1 MVSKGVIQE
10 YITDINFAVLGYRIY
25 YIFTKREEKSTKDS
39 YNKRKMVIEH
49 LNRLGNIIA
58 EIEILGEVSIFRV
71 AVKETNND
79 DITRKNIEDHV
90 NSLLLKTDLI
100 EKAILASNT
109 GSFQT
114 DAQSRRQ
121 QTYLSPTDLKI
132 IRCLVLDT
140 QIGLVDIAR
149 SASVSTRTGNRI
161 LNKLR
166 DEGVLRF
173 SVICNPAAMKGLVV
187 FGLLIYVNDDD
198 DRNVITERYRS
209 KKSSS
214 LKVLERL
221 YTEFPEYPFLR
232 SPLLSHDN
240 IVILSVFGNDVFAI
254 DSMFKKILSFQEVRN
269 AELYVFTTIKYH
281 KDWIVREI
289 DRKLESTY
297 NRIS

>member
-25 YIFTKREEKSTKDS
+25 YIFTKHEEKSTKDS
-39 YNKRKMVIEH
+39 SNRRKMIIDH

-71 AVKETNND
+71 AVRETN
-79 DITRKNIEDHV
+79 TEDHV
-90 NSLLLKTDLI
+90 NSLLLKTSLI
-100 EKAILASNT
+100 EKSILASNT

-114 DAQSRRQ
+114 DAHRRRQ

-132 IRCLVLDT
+132 IRCLVLET
-140 QIGLVDIAR
+140 QIGLADIAR

-161 LNKLR
+161 LNKLK
-166 DEGVLRF
+166 DVGVVRF

-187 FGLLIYVNDDD
+187 FGLLIYVNDDNG
-198 DRNVITERYRS
+198 RNVITERYGS
-209 KKSSS
+209 KRSSS
-214 LKVLERL
+214 HKVIERV

-240 IVILSVFGNDVFAI
+240 IVIFSVFGNDVFAI
-254 DSMFKKILSFQEVRN
+254 DSMFKKILSFQEVRY

-281 KDWIVREI
+281 KDWIIREI
-289 DRKLESTY
+289 DRKLESKP
-297 NRIS
+297 

>member
-1 MVSKGVIQE
+1 MISKGVIQE
-10 YITDINFAVLGYRIY
+10 YITDINFAVLGYGIY
-25 YIFTKREEKSTKDS
+25 YVFTKHEVKSTKNS
-39 YNKRKMVIEH
+39 GNRRKMIIEH

-79 DITRKNIEDHV
+79 DITRKNNEDHV
-90 NSLLLKTDLI
+90 NSLLLKTGLI
-100 EKAILASNT
+100 EKAILANNT

-114 DAQSRRQ
+114 VAYSRRQ

-140 QIGLVDIAR
+140 QIGLADIAR
-149 SASVSTRTGNRI
+149 SASVSTG
-161 LNKLR
+161 L
-166 DEGVLRF
+166 LRF

-187 FGLLIYVNDDD
+187 FGLLIYVNDDNG
-198 DRNVITERYRS
+198 RNVITERYWS

-214 LKVLERL
+214 YKVLERL

-240 IVILSVFGNDVFAI
+240 IVIFSVFGNDVFAI
-254 DSMFKKILSFQEVRN
+254 DSMFKKILSFEEVRN

-281 KDWIVREI
+281 KDWIIREI
-289 DRKLESTY
+289 DLKLESKP
-297 NRIS
+297 